1 MLSAA
6 PTHSTPR
13 ALSHAHWSIVMLN
26 ANVPAWFE
34 IPTEDLDRAQKFYET
49 VLAQPLARENFGGT
63 DMAVLRGGP
72 KPNSSG
78 ALVAMEDI
86 RPSVQGSIVYISVAN
101 LEPVLDRV
109 QSHGGDTLVPRTALP
124 PGMGFFAQFR
134 DSEGNRVG
142 LWSPV

>member
-1 MLSAA
+1 
-6 PTHSTPR
+6 
-13 ALSHAHWSIVMLN
+13 MLN

-142 LWSPV
+142 LHSIN